1 MAMSLEEFLINH
13 PVDQR
18 EVDAYKAQMY
28 AEIRAY
34 HLCELREQAGLTQ
47 VQVAERIGVGQRQIS
62 KIEYDDLEITKIGTI
77 RSYLEAIGGILS
89 VEYVVRTD

>member
-28 AEIRAY
+28 AEIHTY
-34 HLCELREQAGLTQ
+34 QLWELREQAGLTQ
-47 VQVAERIGVGQRQIS
+47 A
-62 KIEYDDLEITKIGTI
+62 
-77 RSYLEAIGGILS
+77 
-89 VEYVVRTD
+89 

>member
-1 MAMSLEEFLINH
+1 VIEMAMSLEEFLINH

-47 VQVAERIGVGQRQIS
+47 V
-62 KIEYDDLEITKIGTI
+62 
-77 RSYLEAIGGILS
+77 
-89 VEYVVRTD
+89 